1 MNSITRKKLFP
12 AEARIHDRGFSCIYM
27 LVEGT
32 TETASLDFLSM
43 ANSNRSE
50 LIMGHFST
58 MNLFLLCKGRL
69 TLGIGFDHATK
80 DRIWQAHKLDRSSD
94 WTDIPSSIKK
104 SIAVNL
110 TKDTDIYDGMLV
122 KALDLIPAWNSYKIY
137 LWTMRDTDP

>member
-1 MNSITRKKLFP
+1 VNSITRKKLFP

-104 SIAVNL
+104 SIVVNL
-110 TKDTDIYDGMLV
+110 T
-122 KALDLIPAWNSYKIY
+122 
-137 LWTMRDTDP
+137 